1 MATDAGNGA
10 CSHLGAVGTIKP
22 AKRHACAECLKI
34 GSSWVHLRTC
44 QTCGVTLCCDSSP
57 NKHASTHARATAH
70 PVVASAEPG
79 ERWLYCYPD
88 EAFAE
93 Y

>member
-1 MATDAGNGA
+1 MAAASCKDIAQIAEVKRPRERVCEECVAAGG
-10 CSHLGAVGTIKP
+10 
-22 AKRHACAECLKI
+22 R
-34 GSSWVHLRTC
+34 WVHLRTC

-57 NKHASTHARATAH
+57 NHHMTRHARSTTH

-79 ERWLYCYPD
+79 ERWLYCYAD
-88 EAFAE
+88 EVFAE